1 MPFMGW
7 WKKLREK
14 LFKSQKPVSAMQHL
28 QRGLGKFAIGD
39 FTGALHEW
47 DLAIQV
53 DAALFPAYYHRAL
66 LLEERG
72 EIEKAV
78 QDLLV
83 ALDLAEQAGD
93 QEQSKKIRQALARIH
108 RKLEDSVS

>member
-1 MPFMGW
+1 MKW
-7 WKKLREK
+7 WEKLKAK
-14 LFKSQKPVSAMQHL
+14 LFKPQKPVSAMQHL

-47 DLAIQV
+47 DLAIQA
-53 DAALFPAYYHRAL
+53 DAAFFPAYYHRAL
-66 LLEERG
+66 LLEEQG
-72 EIEKAV
+72 EIEQAV

-93 QEQSKKIRQALARIH
+93 REHSKKIRQALARIH
-108 RKLEDSVS
+108 RKLENSAS